1 MLDALKADLAKS
13 VLKHSEGSNSLATM
27 KKVKLAQWCIPI
39 MAAAWKTEAG
49 GSLEPSLKQPEL
61 HC

>member
-39 MAAAWKTEAG
+39 MAAAWKTGRRITGAQF
-49 GSLEPSLKQPEL
+49 KTA
-61 HC
+61 